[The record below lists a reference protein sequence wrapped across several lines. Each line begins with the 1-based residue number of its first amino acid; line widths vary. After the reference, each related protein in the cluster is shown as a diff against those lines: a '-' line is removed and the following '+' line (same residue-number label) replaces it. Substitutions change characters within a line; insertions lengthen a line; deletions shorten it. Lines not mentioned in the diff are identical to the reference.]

1 MSDLNFLP
9 SLGLKGLYR
18 LKSPFDT
25 QILPTTQYVCTGVQK
40 LSASAANGDD
50 PFETYYQSIGATQT
64 DYDADVAVDAYLVTI
79 TSGEGE
85 VYTFPNTALISLP
98 IVDGVIYRNMAM
110 VVSLG
115 AVMDDAD
122 LDVLSNDIVQHVL
135 RTTGISTSVYLSQ
148 IGPMTVVTQEQSDA
162 LEKAR
167 ALKIEDSDSLI
178 LKLEKAEQDNQKL
191 RDLIGQYEAY
201 MKENI
206 SKLS

>member
-64 DYDADVAVDAYLVTI
+64 DYDADISADAYLVTI

-85 VYTFPNTALISLP
+85 VFTFPNTALISLP
-98 IVDGVIYRNMAM
+98 IVDGVTYRNMAM

-122 LDVLSNDIVQHVL
+122 LDVLSNDIVSHVL
-135 RTTGISTSVYLSQ
+135 KTTGIATSIYLSQ

-162 LEKAR
+162 LERAR
-167 ALKIEDSDSLI
+167 ALKIQDSDSLL
-178 LKLEKAEQDNQKL
+178 LKHEKSEQDNARL
-191 RDLIGQYEAY
+191 RALISQYENF
-201 MKENI
+201 MKDNI
-206 SKLS
+206 SKLT